1 MVCLIKTT
9 GKKTWKV
16 SALAIVLLAGVVA
29 GELYAADDLETLDW
43 VPLSGPQPEMAFEAD
58 ECIIKRYQK
67 TKVKE
72 RLPVDPDVACNGIL

>member
-1 MVCLIKTT
+1 
-9 GKKTWKV
+9 
-16 SALAIVLLAGVVA
+16 
-29 GELYAADDLETLDW
+29 
-43 VPLSGPQPEMAFEAD
+43 MAFEAD